1 MEFVNDFDL
10 LKGEDISLE
19 AVNKYPGDTLN
30 LPYYLYSI
38 RDNKTNKIAG
48 KVVARL
54 GSNYQTTYLGNVD
67 IEIFDNFRGHKYSYK
82 VIELLFP
89 LFRFYTIDNIYLAC
103 EDSNYACRRVIELVG
118 GQLLESEKLPDDLLG
133 TKKDGRIN
141 CVYFLEI
148 PPEDYELTERDEHS
162 SMSIVISGTKLLVLE
177 SIDHKL
183 NLPKGHLEKGESSL
197 EACIRECKEETGID
211 IYEDEYVTELEPMR
225 YSFSGKEFR
234 NMNDL
239 MFFATFG
246 VCRINKTVDVHVF
259 RINSLRTPHVT
270 ETDHFIDCKWM
281 DIEEF
286 LYSAPYQDQIN
297 AVSHAL
303 DVL

>member
-162 SMSIVISGTKLLVLE
+162 SMSIV
-177 SIDHKL
+177 
-183 NLPKGHLEKGESSL
+183 
-197 EACIRECKEETGID
+197 
-211 IYEDEYVTELEPMR
+211 
-225 YSFSGKEFR
+225 
-234 NMNDL
+234 
-239 MFFATFG
+239 
-246 VCRINKTVDVHVF
+246 
-259 RINSLRTPHVT
+259 
-270 ETDHFIDCKWM
+270 
-281 DIEEF
+281 
-286 LYSAPYQDQIN
+286 
-297 AVSHAL
+297 
-303 DVL
+303 